1 MKKILLFFLLSISFT
16 VFSCSSKTNELTLK
30 PFKLIDENNEEG
42 PSLDEK
48 GNIYFQNEIFATISK
63 DGKITLP
70 NEKLVGMFKNDTLE
84 VYNKMT
90 MKARIDKNGDMYE
103 DDKPFLKWNKEGFI
117 EMDGEVT
124 GIHVLPN
131 DPKIYQCASV
141 VFISFFSIDPSM

>member
-1 MKKILLFFLLSISFT
+1 MKKALLYFFLPISLIL
-16 VFSCSSKTNELTLK
+16 FSCKSNTNELNLK
-30 PFKLIDENNEEG
+30 PFKLIDDNNEEG

-84 VYNKMT
+84 VYNKIT

-103 DDKPFLKWNKEGFI
+103 GDTPFLKWNKDGFI

-124 GIHVLPN
+124 GIHVVPN
-131 DPKIYQCASV
+131 DPKIYQSASI
-141 VFISFFSIDPSM
+141 VFISFFSIDSSK